1 MSKTKIKT
9 ASLRQNVPKLGGLLG
24 WNMRYLMPI
33 NNLEIGEALNMIKS
47 KVLVFM
53 AILMLMEK
61 EQERLEARN
70 RETDDIFLNLYTDKA
85 KGILSEQRF
94 VKLTAAMERE
104 QEENQKQLKEL
115 ALSLRRSNEQESD
128 VRTFIREIQQYATI
142 QELDEGILN
151 RLISRI
157 LVGEV
162 KKVDREKFQ
171 EIKIIY
177 NFVGEIPAVTE

>member
-1 MSKTKIKT
+1 M
-9 ASLRQNVPKLGGLLG
+9 
-24 WNMRYLMPI
+24 
-33 NNLEIGEALNMIKS
+33 
-47 KVLVFM
+47 
-53 AILMLMEK
+53 
-61 EQERLEARN
+61 
-70 RETDDIFLNLYTDKA
+70 FLNLYTDKA

-115 ALSLRRSNEQESD
+115 TLSLRRSNEQESD
-128 VRTFIREIQQYATI
+128 VRTFIREIRQYATI

-162 KKVDREKFQ
+162 KKVGGEKFQ

-177 NFVGEIPAVTE
+177 NFVGEITENCHSDKLVSPFNYIINLLAGSFFRKFIWITKCNSCNKLSVIPQPFAQF

>member
-1 MSKTKIKT
+1 M
-9 ASLRQNVPKLGGLLG
+9 
-24 WNMRYLMPI
+24 
-33 NNLEIGEALNMIKS
+33 
-47 KVLVFM
+47 
-53 AILMLMEK
+53 
-61 EQERLEARN
+61 
-70 RETDDIFLNLYTDKA
+70 FLNLYTDKA

-128 VRTFIREIQQYATI
+128 VRTFIREIRQYATVR
-142 QELDEGILN
+142 ELDEGILN

-162 KKVDREKFQ
+162 KKVGGEKFQ

-177 NFVGEIPAVTE
+177 NFVGEITENCHSDKLVSPFNYIINLLAGSFFRKFIWITKCNSCNKLSVIPQPFAQF

>member
-1 MSKTKIKT
+1 MMEGGYTKYEKYH
-9 ASLRQNVPKLGGLLG
+9 LWDFV
-24 WNMRYLMPI
+24 
-33 NNLEIGEALNMIKS
+33 
-47 KVLVFM
+47 
-53 AILMLMEK
+53 K
-61 EQERLEARN
+61 EQKEKGLVKHMGFSFHAGPQLLE
-70 RETDDIFLNLYTDKA
+70 
-85 KGILSEQRF
+85 QF

-115 ALSLRRSNEQESD
+115 TLSLRRSNEQESD
-128 VRTFIREIQQYATI
+128 VRTFIREIRQYATI

-162 KKVDREKFQ
+162 KKVDGEKFQ

>member
-1 MSKTKIKT
+1 MALKDVESFYQRI
-9 ASLRQNVPKLGGLLG
+9 SSR
-24 WNMRYLMPI
+24 MERRYLADAS
-33 NNLEIGEALNMIKS
+33 E
-47 KVLVFM
+47 
-53 AILMLMEK
+53 MEK
-61 EQERLEARN
+61 ERERLDARN
-70 RETDDIFLNLYTDKA
+70 REIDDIFLNLYTDKA

-115 ALSLRRSNEQESD
+115 ALSLRRSNEHESD
-128 VRTFIREIQQYATI
+128 VRTFIREIRQYATI

-162 KKVDREKFQ
+162 KKVDGEKFQ

>member
-1 MSKTKIKT
+1 M
-9 ASLRQNVPKLGGLLG
+9 V
-24 WNMRYLMPI
+24 
-33 NNLEIGEALNMIKS
+33 
-47 KVLVFM
+47 KVLSVFGTRPETIKM
-53 AILMLMEK
+53 APLVK
-61 EQERLEARN
+61 ELERLEARN
-70 RETDDIFLNLYTDKA
+70 REIDDMFLNLYTDKA

-115 ALSLRRSNEQESD
+115 
-128 VRTFIREIQQYATI
+128 
-142 QELDEGILN
+142 DEGILN

-162 KKVDREKFQ
+162 KKVDGEKFQ